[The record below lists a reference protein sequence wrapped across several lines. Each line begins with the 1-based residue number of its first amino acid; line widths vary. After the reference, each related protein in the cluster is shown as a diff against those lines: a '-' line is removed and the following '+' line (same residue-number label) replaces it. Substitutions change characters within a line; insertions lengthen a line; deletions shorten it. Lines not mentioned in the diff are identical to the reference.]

1 MDFSDWL
8 AIQVAAIFTLGIVS
22 FLYKDNPFYKI
33 CESLFLGLSA
43 GYWFVVLFWE
53 NLIPKLYD
61 PLYALITDPTA
72 PWLNLHYVGA
82 AILGIMMLLRL
93 VPKLSWLSR
102 WPLSFVVGA
111 TAGLSFITFMQSNA
125 LIQLQR
131 TMLPIVNFELIE
143 AGTATGLNGFV
154 AMYLGNLIIIVGTA
168 SGLCYFYFS
177 KEHTG
182 LFGRAARLGIYFLM
196 ITFGASF
203 GYTVM
208 SRMSLLIGRIDFM
221 ISEWW
226 PSVMAGWM

>member
-53 NLIPKLYD
+53 NLVPKLYD
-61 PLYALITDPTA
+61 PLYALLTDPTA

-93 VPKLSWLSR
+93 VPKLSWMSR

-111 TAGLSFITFMQSNA
+111 TAGLSFITFMQSNL

-154 AMYLGNLIIIVGTA
+154 DMYLGNLIIIIGTA
-168 SGLCYFYFS
+168 SGLSYFYFS

-182 LFGRAARLGIYFLM
+182 VFGRVARLGIYFLM

-226 PSVMAGWM
+226 PSIMALWM